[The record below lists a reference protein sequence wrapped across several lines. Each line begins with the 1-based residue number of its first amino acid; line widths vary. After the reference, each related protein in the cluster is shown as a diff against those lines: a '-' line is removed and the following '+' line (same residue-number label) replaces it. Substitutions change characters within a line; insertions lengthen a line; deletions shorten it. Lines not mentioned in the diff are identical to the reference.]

1 MNWKLTIS
9 RCVLFFQDFDMNEAF
24 GNVEIGNVDGVI
36 ELTARVYGPAAVHE
50 FGLRVSGNK
59 LSVELSK
66 TI

>member
-1 MNWKLTIS
+1 
-9 RCVLFFQDFDMNEAF
+9 MNEAF